1 MLFSSNLPRTFRSN
15 SYISS
20 DAVPYRIQIF
30 SKPLTSGCHNIMKRL
45 TILRRSQR
53 WTIHFLNSLSAA
65 YNLTPDASN
74 SWISLL
80 LIDTLLWI
88 LMLWKACGSRRRH
101 QGGLNGKWLKTL
113 PLYKVCI
120 LVSGQC
126 ILISKKSL
134 MIP

>member
-1 MLFSSNLPRTFRSN
+1 MLFLSNLPRTFRSN

-30 SKPLTSGCHNIMKRL
+30 SKPLPSGCHNIMKRL

-65 YNLTPDASN
+65 YDLTPDASN

-88 LMLWKACGSRRRH
+88 LMLWKACTFYHWGTSKLGRILTRDGTHSSLSGS
-101 QGGLNGKWLKTL
+101 LE
-113 PLYKVCI
+113 
-120 LVSGQC
+120 
-126 ILISKKSL
+126 SKL
-134 MIP
+134 TPA